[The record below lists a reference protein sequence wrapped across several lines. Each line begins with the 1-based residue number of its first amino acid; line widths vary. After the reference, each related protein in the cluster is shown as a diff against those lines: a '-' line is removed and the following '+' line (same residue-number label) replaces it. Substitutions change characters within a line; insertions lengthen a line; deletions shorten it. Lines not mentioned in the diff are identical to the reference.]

1 MSLRILCGLLLCAFL
16 TLSCNNEDVDTTAAA
31 GPYIASAAPVLQNP
45 DTHKIVIKTDSL
57 AKNVRR
63 AVKPKDVTVKDA
75 LKDMRFNPEAVKLF
89 VSLADKTGGQ
99 TYFAKNS
106 KMVAQTIVSILDKHT
121 TEMTDVV
128 LLIDKTGSMDDDI
141 ENVKKSAARIIAAL
155 KKFKNIQL
163 AWGAYGD
170 KNDDP
175 ANWFQLNKLSADLDA
190 SLDKINGL
198 YTGGG
203 GDLPESVNDAI
214 YKTIDEMNWRIDAR
228 KMILVIGD
236 AHSLE
241 PPLAD
246 RSLNDVIKKCISSAI
261 HINLFPVVISTED
274 IMGDLRDDSPKF
286 TGLEEEPTEDARAGA
301 PKTGNIIISTYPN
314 PSTDN
319 VYIDFTGTGPYIID
333 VKSLLG
339 KTVAYAEVTT
349 NRYTCNL
356 LNAPAGI
363 YLVTVTEKNTGKT
376 EVRQVVKK

>member
-1 MSLRILCGLLLCAFL
+1 MSLRIICGLLLCAL
-16 TLSCNNEDVDTTAAA
+16 LMVSCNNDDVDTSAAA
-31 GPYIASAAPVLQNP
+31 GPYIASAAPILQNP
-45 DTHKIVIKTDSL
+45 DTHTVIIKTDSL
-57 AKNVRR
+57 AKKVRR
-63 AVKPKDVTVKDA
+63 SVKPKDVTVKEA
-75 LKDMRFNPEAVKLF
+75 LKDMRFNPQAVKLF

-106 KMVAQTIVSILDKHT
+106 KLVAQTIVSILDKHA

-141 ENVKKSAARIIAAL
+141 ENVKKSASRIILTL

-163 AWGAYGD
+163 GWGAYGD

-175 ANWFQLNKLSADLDA
+175 TNWFQLNKLSANLDE

-214 YKTIDEMNWRIDAR
+214 YKTIDEMNWRPDAR

-236 AHSLE
+236 AQSLE

-246 RSLNDVIKKCISSAI
+246 RSMGEVIKKCISSAV
-261 HINLFPVVISTED
+261 HVNLYPVVISTED
-274 IMGDLRDDSPKF
+274 IMGDLHDDSRTF
-286 TGLEEEPTEDARAGA
+286 TEPAEPAEGGRLTTTV
-301 PKTGNIIISTYPN
+301 KTGNIISRTYPN
-314 PSTDN
+314 PTTDN
-319 VYIDFTGTGPYIID
+319 VYIDFTGTGPYVVD

-339 KTVAYAEVTT
+339 KTIASEEITT

-356 LNAPAGI
+356 LNVPAGI
-363 YLVTVTEKNTGKT
+363 YLITVTDKSTGKM